1 MSLQLDSMTLQYEI
15 EVRFTCAVR
24 GYHYY
29 RAVWEPKVNEIL
41 KCSHKQN
48 NVFDRFAIKTTK
60 ENYNN
65 QIVGH
70 LPMEVSRVIK
80 YLIDHGAE
88 VIAQLTSRNYRR
100 YLIQGGLEIPCVV
113 VAKMNGYSARNQMIS
128 QKFQQLVNDLY
139 AELKNEEIIGS
150 FLVPVTRNRLDDPQD
165 IPTPPAKK
173 IPKRKSSD
181 VPKCGD
187 IRSFFKRSHHTESR
201 ENKSDKEKDCIVI
214 D

>member
-1 MSLQLDSMTLQYEI
+1 MTSQYDK

-41 KCSHKQN
+41 NCSHEQN

-60 ENYNN
+60 ENHNN

-80 YLIDHGAE
+80 YLIDRGAE
-88 VIAQLTSRNYRR
+88 VTAQLTSTNYRR
-100 YLIQGGLEIPCVV
+100 SPLIQGGLEIPCVV
-113 VAKMNGYSARNQMIS
+113 VAKMNGYSARNQMIL
-128 QKFQQLVNDLY
+128 QKFEQLVNDLY
-139 AELKNEEIIGS
+139 AEPKNEEIVGS

-165 IPTPPAKK
+165 IRTPPAKK

-181 VPKCGD
+181 VPKCRD
-187 IRSFFKRSHHTESR
+187 IRSFFNRSHHTESR
-201 ENKSDKEKDCIVI
+201 VNKSDKEKDCIVI

>member
-1 MSLQLDSMTLQYEI
+1 MSLQLDSMTSQYDK

-24 GYHYY
+24 GYHNY

-41 KCSHKQN
+41 NCSHEQN
-48 NVFDRFAIKTTK
+48 FFDRFAIKTTK
-60 ENYNN
+60 ENHNN
-65 QIVGH
+65 KIVGH

-80 YLIDHGAE
+80 YLIDRGAE
-88 VIAQLTSRNYRR
+88 VTAQLTSTNYPRSS
-100 YLIQGGLEIPCVV
+100 LIQGGLEIPCVV
-113 VAKMNGYSARNQMIS
+113 VAKMNGYSARNQMILR
-128 QKFQQLVNDLY
+128 KFEQLVNDLY
-139 AELKNEEIIGS
+139 AEPKNEEIVGS
-150 FLVPVTRNRLDDPQD
+150 FLVPVTCNRLDDPQD

-187 IRSFFKRSHHTESR
+187 IRSFFNRNHHTEFRVS
-201 ENKSDKEKDCIVI
+201 ESDKEKYCIVT